1 MTFDA
6 VRYLSIASP
15 VNADRLLTLALT
27 ALDVEMGEEP
37 FLVAFAPI
45 QIVAAGGLLA
55 VSLLRNR
62 EAASDIEYVL
72 DPEWSRDDEIK
83 IPLQNAI
90 DRVGEKL
97 QLNKNWINEDIRLF
111 ATGSAKASIFEGA
124 EKQAIIL
131 FSGDHLLVRAAPIE
145 WALETK
151 LRRLYAGQ
159 RGRKFE
165 SDLSDAVAMLKY
177 LKDKQGC
184 MLDKTYIQNLNL
196 NGFDLRPDNAT
207 MERVAA
213 EYRKIYNE
221 DVFVPLPI

>member
-1 MTFDA
+1 
-6 VRYLSIASP
+6 
-15 VNADRLLTLALT
+15 LT

-45 QIVAAGGLLA
+45 KIVVAGGFLA

-62 EAASDIEYVL
+62 EATSDIDYVL

-97 QLNKNWINEDIRLF
+97 QLNKNWINEDTKLF
-111 ATGSAKASIFEGA
+111 ATGKAKVSIFEGA
-124 EKQAIIL
+124 EKQGITL
-131 FSGDHLLVRAAPIE
+131 FSGDHLLVQAAPIE

-159 RGRKFE
+159 RGRKFDA
-165 SDLSDAVAMLKY
+165 DLSDAVAMLKY
-177 LKDKQGC
+177 LRDKRGG
-184 MLDKTYIQNLNL
+184 MLDRTYIQNLNL

-207 MERVAA
+207 MDRVAA
-213 EYRKIYNE
+213 EYREVYSE
-221 DVFVPLPI
+221 DIFVGYPA